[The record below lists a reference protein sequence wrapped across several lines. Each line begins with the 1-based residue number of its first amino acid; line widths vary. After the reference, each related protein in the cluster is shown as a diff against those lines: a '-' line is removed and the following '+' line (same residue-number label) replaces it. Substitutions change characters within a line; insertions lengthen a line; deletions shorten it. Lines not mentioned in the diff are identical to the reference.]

1 MAQYSDAIISPN
13 LKTTRMLHVPQA
25 VSMSECIT
33 ACCKLP
39 GCDLA
44 WVFEGRCYI
53 VNCQRKDECKPMKT
67 STVESYLTFVQ
78 KSLSQRLGSQAA
90 HYKER
95 GHSLGLSPEDE
106 SSLADLALYEDRNFE
121 DTVQDS
127 GPHLQSPPWP
137 CSLLPLRPPNPLST
151 FPVPPLSG
159 LWPASCPRLTCPTIS
174 GWAFSYCAPTLWNA
188 IQQSLCLVPSLAPS
202 RPISRRSSL
211 NLQCLCSFT
220 VKELVVSAGNNIVIT
235 LPKDEMELNIF
246 VVPAPSAESPY
257 KYQWDLIS
265 HPEDYKGVMEGKY
278 TETLK
283 LTQLSEGLYVFRV
296 AVVGDNAYGESFVN
310 VTVEPAPRVNQ
321 PPVAIASPKAQ
332 DVFLPTT
339 SIFID
344 GSEST
349 DDDRIADYRWEEI
362 KGPLRDQKASANVP
376 ILHISNL
383 VLGNY
388 TLRLTVTDSDG
399 VENSTTATVTVI
411 KPVDYPPVV
420 NPGPNQAITLP
431 HNSITL
437 NGNQSSDDFQIVD
450 YEWLLSPNSNGKVV
464 AMQKVRTPYLQLS
477 AMQEGDYTFQLT
489 LTDSAGQKSS
499 AEVTVI
505 VQPEINSPPVA
516 VVGPDKE
523 LIRPVESTTLNGTGS
538 TDDQAIVLYH
548 WEQISGPG
556 ATRIENS
563 DKALATVT
571 GLQGGRY
578 QFRLTVTDQHG
589 LSSSSTVTVAV
600 REETNSPPVSNA
612 GGNHILVLPN
622 SSIALDGSKSTDDQ
636 GIESY
641 LWTRGGLSPAAG
653 DVMYGSDREA
663 VLQLTNLV
671 EGKYIFYLKVTDAK
685 GESDIDSTTVEV
697 RPDPREE
704 ELVELVLQVG
714 IGSLSEKQKD
724 TLVRQLAVL
733 LGVLDSDVKV
743 QKIQAHSD
751 SSTVLTFYVQGGEPY
766 RVYKGVDVV
775 RSLQKRLMREKV
787 DFLLF
792 RPLRIDTVVCFLKC
806 SGHGYCD
813 PFSKRC
819 ICYPF
824 WMENLMRRYFDNG
837 ESNCGEH
844 SSGWVTDLTVSD
856 LCLCLIYRKRT
867 KVRKKNRYTILDNM
881 DDQERMALRPKYG
894 LKHKSTEHNSS
905 LMISESEF
913 DSDQN
918 TLFSRDTVE
927 KGGQKAANGSLK
939 NGVSFSSHPKNR

>member
-1 MAQYSDAIISPN
+1 LSRCLREYSKSLWQGVIGSLSEHCTEMAQYSDAIISPN

-106 SSLADLALYEDRNFE
+106 SSLADLALGLRNFWDHSE
-121 DTVQDS
+121 WFYFINCFLCNCPMTECRFNNLGFRGKV
-127 GPHLQSPPWP
+127 G
-137 CSLLPLRPPNPLST
+137 
-151 FPVPPLSG
+151 FP
-159 LWPASCPRLTCPTIS
+159 SC
-174 GWAFSYCAPTLWNA
+174 
-188 IQQSLCLVPSLAPS
+188 
-202 RPISRRSSL
+202 
-211 NLQCLCSFT
+211 LQCLCSFT

-837 ESNCGEH
+837 ESNCEW
-844 SSGWVTDLTVSD
+844 SVLYVVLSVFLIIVTLGGICWTCV
-856 LCLCLIYRKRT
+856 CCCRRKRT

-894 LKHKSTEHNSS
+894 LCCSHK
-905 LMISESEF
+905 
-913 DSDQN
+913 
-918 TLFSRDTVE
+918 
-927 KGGQKAANGSLK
+927 
-939 NGVSFSSHPKNR
+939 

>member
-1 MAQYSDAIISPN
+1 ALLPGSLSEHCTEMAQYSDAIISPN

-106 SSLADLALYEDRNFE
+106 SMVTLALPARDNSTPTQQESLRGSLY
-121 DTVQDS
+121 TVTPTS
-127 GPHLQSPPWP
+127 RSP
-137 CSLLPLRPPNPLST
+137 L
-151 FPVPPLSG
+151 
-159 LWPASCPRLTCPTIS
+159 ASQAMETSVIPTINRQQQGMCS
-174 GWAFSYCAPTLWNA
+174 QPNSTLGSLYNRCQNNAPLPCFIVGEILSWDRDEK
-188 IQQSLCLVPSLAPS
+188 IM
-202 RPISRRSSL
+202 
-211 NLQCLCSFT
+211 
-220 VKELVVSAGNNIVIT
+220 KELVVSAGNNIVIT

-837 ESNCGEH
+837 ESNCEW
-844 SSGWVTDLTVSD
+844 SVLYVVLSVFLIIVTLGGICWTCV
-856 LCLCLIYRKRT
+856 CCCRRKRT

-894 LKHKSTEHNSS
+894 LCCSHK
-905 LMISESEF
+905 
-913 DSDQN
+913 
-918 TLFSRDTVE
+918 
-927 KGGQKAANGSLK
+927 
-939 NGVSFSSHPKNR
+939 

>member
-1 MAQYSDAIISPN
+1 LSRCLREYSKSLWQGVIGSLSEHCTEMAQYSDAIISPN

-78 KSLSQRLGSQAA
+78 K
-90 HYKER
+90 

-106 SSLADLALYEDRNFE
+106 SSLADLALYEDRNFGDRITEGDYLGDYKGSSADGDSAGPGNNQKNIHGPQDWQGWDTTYNLNPSSVKAGENE
-121 DTVQDS
+121 DLYSAEIQT
-127 GPHLQSPPWP
+127 GA
-137 CSLLPLRPPNPLST
+137 LSE
-151 FPVPPLSG
+151 
-159 LWPASCPRLTCPTIS
+159 
-174 GWAFSYCAPTLWNA
+174 
-188 IQQSLCLVPSLAPS
+188 
-202 RPISRRSSL
+202 SSL
-211 NLQCLCSFT
+211 PLQCLCSFT

-837 ESNCGEH
+837 ESNCEW
-844 SSGWVTDLTVSD
+844 SVLYVVLSVFLIIVTLGGICWTCV
-856 LCLCLIYRKRT
+856 CCCRRKRT

-894 LKHKSTEHNSS
+894 LCCSHK
-905 LMISESEF
+905 
-913 DSDQN
+913 
-918 TLFSRDTVE
+918 
-927 KGGQKAANGSLK
+927 
-939 NGVSFSSHPKNR
+939 